1 VLTVY
6 AVRANM
12 DPIVYPLV
20 VVGLG
25 MFIFLVAMA
34 DIVID
39 IYFLSPRRT

>member
-1 VLTVY
+1 LTVY

-20 VVGLG
+20 VVSFGT
-25 MFIFLVAMA
+25 FIFLVAML
-34 DIVID
+34 DIVMD